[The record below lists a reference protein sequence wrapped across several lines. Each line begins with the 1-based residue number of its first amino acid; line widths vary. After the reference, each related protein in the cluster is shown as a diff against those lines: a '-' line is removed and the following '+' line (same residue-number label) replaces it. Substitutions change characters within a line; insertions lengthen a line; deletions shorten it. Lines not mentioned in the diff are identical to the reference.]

1 MNSTH
6 QRVSP
11 SEAFAKSIVDQV
23 LEYIC
28 YDSNFEVNVFAY
40 FISQSGCLW
49 EDVSLIISEDRHDFV
64 RFDTFVNYLEGRSS
78 SKTSIKR
85 FSAIASTIGLIL
97 CQRYCGP
104 CLKHPFSMIWD
115 IFVLLSQTI
124 YVKVDYAPTKDHQR
138 MSNTQKSTEP
148 RTHLFRRY
156 CFEQRSNWKVAYT
169 LNKAMQTNAK
179 DGIFNQ

>member
-1 MNSTH
+1 MILILARIIKLESQNITEFLSTQNIQMYNIDETTEQH
-6 QRVSP
+6 KKRFKLCVHLAH
-11 SEAFAKSIVDQV
+11 EAQSQLACYTFAKSIVDQV

-104 CLKHPFSMIWD
+104 CLKHPFSMI
-115 IFVLLSQTI
+115 
-124 YVKVDYAPTKDHQR
+124 
-138 MSNTQKSTEP
+138 
-148 RTHLFRRY
+148 
-156 CFEQRSNWKVAYT
+156 
-169 LNKAMQTNAK
+169 
-179 DGIFNQ
+179 